1 MDGKHMMNKN
11 NKMNAMP
18 KMEDEMEDKMEGEKE
33 DSREKFDDENT
44 DRAYDVA
51 VSLSEAIFYDP
62 EHLNGLMSAVQK
74 SSDPNQVVGTAL
86 GQVLLVAYNK
96 ANQAELNIDDKVWAA
111 DEGVLDTLI
120 NEAAEFLGETG
131 VRVDPGAVREVAVQ
145 VLQKSPQPEQQQPAQ
160 QPMGAM
166 PQ

>member
-1 MDGKHMMNKN
+1 
-11 NKMNAMP
+11 
-18 KMEDEMEDKMEGEKE
+18 
-33 DSREKFDDENT
+33 
-44 DRAYDVA
+44 
-51 VSLSEAIFYDP
+51 
-62 EHLNGLMSAVQK
+62 MSAVQK